1 MSTQPTLSPG
11 RARRNVCLVMAVAIL
26 TTLAL
31 TTAIVSVFLV
41 VVAGVGQD
49 EPGTGQRV
57 VLPTPSPAP
66 TPAAVPILSTAT
78 ISRLTE
84 ISQFSEGDV
93 GAAVYAPDGY
103 LLATA
108 VGRDILFYDTLVE
121 QFVLRLN
128 GHKNDVQ
135 AMAFSPVLEEG
146 EPAILASCAVNETS
160 LLIWDVQAGQAVWR
174 LEGHTGWIRSL
185 AFSPDGALLASAST
199 DTTIRL
205 WEFPG
210 GTLRHTLRGHSDMVS
225 GVAFHPDGTLLA
237 STSRDGTVR
246 FWDTTSGEQVRQW
259 SKAQLFARV
268 PPTTRPDN
276 PSWTTGI
283 AFSPDGSR
291 LAVGTTAAVVQLF
304 DVETGRLIHTLQG
317 HTDWIGMQGV
327 DFSPDGRTL
336 ASASLDGTIRLWDLE
351 SGMLRDTLNHGRN
364 QLLGVSWNPR
374 GETLAT
380 SSTMSGRVTIWDPEQ
395 GVVVQ
400 DIPLVQGAPVA
411 LSYASDGQTLAAA
424 GQNGTIRLH
433 LLDQHRQV
441 ILGGGASTPQAVAFL
456 GKDRLIV
463 ATSDT
468 AGRAALF
475 DLTLRQRVQTISHLD
490 GEAVRVAVSPD
501 RTAREEQAGQGGQAG
516 QGEPTIVA
524 VGSNTG
530 EIVLW
535 DVQQEKPLRTLHV
548 REITQEGGA
557 GAARPGSITAL
568 TFCNDGAYLA
578 ASTGGDESTDS
589 ANGDSDAGEPQIGVW
604 DIETGVLHTVLQ
616 GHSDTITALAA
627 RSGTSQLAS
636 TGRDGS
642 LRLWDCVTGQEIAH
656 LHPEAPVDWFTSA
669 AFSPDGSLLAAG
681 DTGGLLMFWDAETA
695 ELLHQVDV
703 GGGGVLSLAF
713 RPDGKQLAAGTRT
726 EGMLLL
732 EYRPPPDP

>member
-1 MSTQPTLSPG
+1 MSKQPSLSPG
-11 RARRNVCLVMAVAIL
+11 RARRNVCLVMATAIL

-31 TTAIVSVFLV
+31 TTAIVSVFLF
-41 VVAGVGQD
+41 VVAGVGQG

-57 VLPTPSPAP
+57 AIPTPSPDP
-66 TPAAVPILSTAT
+66 TLAAVPALSTAT
-78 ISRLTE
+78 ISGLTE

-93 GAAVYAPDGY
+93 GAAIYAPDGY

-108 VGRDILFYDTLVE
+108 VGHDILFYDTLVE
-121 QFVLRLN
+121 QFVLRLS
-128 GHKNDVQ
+128 GHRNDVQ
-135 AMAFSPVLEEG
+135 AMAFSPALEDG
-146 EPAILASCAVNETS
+146 EPAMLASCAVNETS

-199 DTTIRL
+199 DATIRL

-259 SKAQLFARV
+259 SKAQLFANV

-283 AFSPDGSR
+283 AFSPDGSI
-291 LAVGTTAAVVQLF
+291 LAVGTTATVVQLF
-304 DVETGRLIHTLQG
+304 DVETDRMIHTLQG

-336 ASASLDGTIRLWDLE
+336 ASAGLDGTIRLWDVE
-351 SGMLRDTLNHGRN
+351 SGTLRDTLSHGRN

-380 SSTMSGRVTIWDPEQ
+380 SSTMSGRVTMWDTEQ
-395 GVVVQ
+395 GFVVQ

-411 LSYASDGQTLAAA
+411 LSYASDGQTLATA

-441 ILGGGASTPQAVAFL
+441 MLGGGASTPQAVAFL

-475 DLTLRQRVQTISHLD
+475 ELKQRQRVQTISHLD
-490 GEAVRVAVSPD
+490 GEAVRVAASPD
-501 RTAREEQAGQGGQAG
+501 RTE
-516 QGEPTIVA
+516 QGEQTIVA

-535 DVQQEKPLRTLHV
+535 DVQQEEPLRTLHV
-548 REITQEGGA
+548 REIAQEGGT
-557 GAARPGSITAL
+557 GAIQPGSITAL
-568 TFCNDGAYLA
+568 TFCNDGAYVA
-578 ASTGGDESTDS
+578 ASTGGDESTDN
-589 ANGDSDAGEPQIGVW
+589 ANGDTDAGGPQTGVW
-604 DIETGVLHTVLQ
+604 DIETGVLHTVLR
-616 GHSDTITALAA
+616 GHTDTITALAA
-627 RSGTSQLAS
+627 QPGTSRLAS
-636 TGRDGS
+636 TGLDGS
-642 LRLWDCVTGQEIAH
+642 LLLWDCTTGQEIAR
-656 LHPEAPVDWFTSA
+656 LHPEAAVDWFTSA

-732 EYRPPPDP
+732 EYRPPPVP